1 MEEFYMKFIRFLLIY
16 VVSIILTISIITL
29 LAFEQSDFANLKT
42 YSYSQGKFLV
52 EHSFNLN
59 IDPKENKYNLNNNE
73 KL

>member
-1 MEEFYMKFIRFLLIY
+1 MKFIHFLLIY

-52 EHSFNLN
+52 EHSFNWN

-73 KL
+73 KLQQ